1 MIIFFIF
8 SQLLTSIQSQQ
19 IDKYIF
25 FVQTTILFE
34 SKFYSREVW
43 KESLMIPQEIRQKN
57 FYTDAPTRL
66 TKQSKDQSALNMT
79 LI

>member
-34 SKFYSREVW
+34 SKFHSREVW
-43 KESLMIPQEIRQKN
+43 KESLMIPPEICQKN